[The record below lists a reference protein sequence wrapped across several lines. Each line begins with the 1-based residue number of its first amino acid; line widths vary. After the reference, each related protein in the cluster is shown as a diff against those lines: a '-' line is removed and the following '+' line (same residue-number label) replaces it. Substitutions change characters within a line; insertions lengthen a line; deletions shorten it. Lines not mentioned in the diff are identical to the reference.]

1 MDEIIAV
8 LMGVLLG
15 LLIVTVIIVI
25 FLLCEPRKKAVKFVR
40 TKFIPLQKSKPIP
53 LIEHDE
59 EPDELLAFRQLFSEN
74 KTDGGK
80 AQ

>member
-15 LLIVTVIIVI
+15 LLIVAVILAV
-25 FLLCEPRKKAVKFVR
+25 FLLCEPRKKVVKFTR
-40 TKFIPLQKSKPIP
+40 TKFIPLQKSKPIL

-59 EPDELLAFRQLFSEN
+59 EPDELFAFRQLFSEN
-74 KTDGGK
+74 KTDGGR